1 MKRAVRVLVCGI
13 GLFLA
18 AAFAADVTGKW
29 TGDVP
34 GRGGDATASTF
45 TFKQDGDKLTGS
57 MTGPQGDIA
66 LKDGKVEGDQI
77 SFNTTLEF
85 NGNSIKLLYKGTV
98 AGDSIK
104 MTREREGSGQPREFT
119 IKKAKT

>member
-57 MTGPQGDIA
+57 MTGPQGDIV

>member
-1 MKRAVRVLVCGI
+1 MRTMRVLICGL
-13 GLFLA
+13 GLVA
-18 AAFAADVTGKW
+18 AAFAADITGKW
-29 TGDVP
+29 VGDMP
-34 GRGGDATASTF
+34 GRGGDTTSTTF
-45 TFKQDGDKLTGS
+45 TFKQDGDNLTGS

-66 LKDGKVEGDQI
+66 IKDGKVAGDAV
-77 SFNTTLEF
+77 SFTTTLEF

-104 MTREREGSGQPREFT
+104 MTREREGSGQAREFT

>member
-1 MKRAVRVLVCGI
+1 MRILRTLICSL
-13 GLFLA
+13 GLFAA

-29 TGDVP
+29 TGDMP
-34 GRGGDATASTF
+34 GRGGDTTPTTF
-45 TFKQDGDKLTGS
+45 TFKAEGDKLTGS

-66 LKDGKVEGDQI
+66 IKDGKIAGDQI

-85 NGNSIKLLYKGTV
+85 NGNSIKLVYKGTV
-98 AGDSIK
+98 AGDQIK

-119 IKKAKT
+119 VKRSGT

>member
-1 MKRAVRVLVCGI
+1 MRVVVGGI

-29 TGDVP
+29 AGDVP
-34 GRGGDATASTF
+34 GRGGEAAPSTF
-45 TFKQDGDKLTGS
+45 TFKQEGDKLTGS

-66 LKDGKVEGDQI
+66 IKDGKVAGDQI

-85 NGNSIKLLYKGTV
+85 NGNSIKLVYKGTV
-98 AGDSIK
+98 AGDQIK

-119 IKKAKT
+119 IKKSGK

>member
-1 MKRAVRVLVCGI
+1 MRTMRLLICGL
-13 GLFLA
+13 GLLA
-18 AAFAADVTGKW
+18 AAFGADVTGKW
-29 TGDVP
+29 VGDMP
-34 GRGGDATASTF
+34 GRGGDTTSTTF
-45 TFKQDGDKLTGS
+45 TSSRTATRLWGS

-66 LKDGKVEGDQI
+66 IKDGKVAGDQI
-77 SFNTTLEF
+77 SFDTTLEF
-85 NGNSIKLLYKGTV
+85 NGTSIKLLYKGTV

>member
-1 MKRAVRVLVCGI
+1 MRGIRLLVCAL
-13 GLFLA
+13 GLFA
-18 AAFAADVTGKW
+18 AAWAADITGKW

-45 TFKQDGDKLTGS
+45 TFKAEGDKLTGS

-66 LKDGKVEGDQI
+66 IQDGKVAGDQI
-77 SFNTTLEF
+77 SFTTTLEF
-85 NGNSIKLLYKGTV
+85 GGNSIKLLYKGTV

>member
-1 MKRAVRVLVCGI
+1 MRTMRVLICGL
-13 GLFLA
+13 GLMA
-18 AAFAADVTGKW
+18 AAFAADITGKW
-29 TGDVP
+29 VGDMP
-34 GRGGDATASTF
+34 GRGGDTTSTTF
-45 TFKQDGDKLTGS
+45 TFKQDGANLTGS

-66 LKDGKVEGDQI
+66 IKDGKVAGDAV
-77 SFNTTLEF
+77 SFTTTLEF

-104 MTREREGSGQPREFT
+104 MTREREGSGQAREFT